1 MHRFIS
7 VHLFMYNNPQ
17 SGEFMARE
25 LTRVQKIE
33 QSIITKYRKMIWA
46 PFLTAI
52 NTYELIQPNDRIAV
66 CISGGKD
73 SMLLAKLM
81 QMLQV
86 HSKVPFELVFLSM
99 DPGYKEENRIK
110 IRENAEILGID
121 LSFFETNIF
130 EVAQSLADKPCY
142 MCARMRRGHLYNR
155 ARELGCTKIALGHH
169 LNDVIE
175 TTVMSMF
182 YSSKLETIIPKA
194 LSKNFGEMELIRPLY
209 RIKEQDIL
217 AWARYNDLSFIN
229 CACKFTEENEKSGEI
244 TSKRLEVKLLLN
256 ELKKN
261 NPEIEDNIFRAMH
274 AVYLKTFPGYKTDDG
289 RYSFLD
295 FYPDGIML
303 SKQPED

>member
-1 MHRFIS
+1 
-7 VHLFMYNNPQ
+7 
-17 SGEFMARE
+17 MARE

-33 QSIITKYRKMIWA
+33 QSIITKYRKVIWA

-142 MCARMRRGHLYNR
+142 MCARMRRGHLSTTR
-155 ARELGCTKIALGHH
+155 QESLAARRSH
-169 LNDVIE
+169 
-175 TTVMSMF
+175 
-182 YSSKLETIIPKA
+182 
-194 LSKNFGEMELIRPLY
+194 
-209 RIKEQDIL
+209 
-217 AWARYNDLSFIN
+217 
-229 CACKFTEENEKSGEI
+229 
-244 TSKRLEVKLLLN
+244 
-256 ELKKN
+256 
-261 NPEIEDNIFRAMH
+261 
-274 AVYLKTFPGYKTDDG
+274 
-289 RYSFLD
+289 
-295 FYPDGIML
+295 
-303 SKQPED
+303 